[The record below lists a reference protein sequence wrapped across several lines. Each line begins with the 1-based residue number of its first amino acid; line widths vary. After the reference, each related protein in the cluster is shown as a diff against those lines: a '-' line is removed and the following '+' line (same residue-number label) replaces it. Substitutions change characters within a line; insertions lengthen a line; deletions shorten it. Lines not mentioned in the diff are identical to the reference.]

1 MCCNGRDVTNP
12 RKEKAIPNLPGEW
25 PQIAAAKARSVIL
38 RTARPDA
45 DNRSSYFFTD
55 ALEILATNEMN
66 EIPGIF
72 ESVEKA
78 LQAGHYVA
86 GFVSYE
92 AGYHFEPAAMR
103 AAGALEGCGVPLV
116 WFGIYQEPLIWDER
130 GGGRFPASGRSE
142 DSAAETEE
150 ISVSLSR
157 AKYGER
163 IQQIRRYIEAGDLY
177 QANFTLMVRQK
188 CHEDAGALFERMM
201 ENQPVP
207 YGALIHTGETHIL
220 SASPEMFFRKRGSRI
235 LVRPMKGTARRG
247 RDREEDRQRAAW
259 LAADEKNR
267 AENVMIVDLLRNDL
281 GRICRTGSIEVTDL
295 FAVERYP
302 DLLQMTSTVQ
312 GELKPENNFYEI
324 FRSLFPCGS
333 ITGAPKVRTMQV
345 IRALEGEARG
355 VACGAI
361 GFISPCGDAVFSVAI
376 RSLTLGDGEWRMRV
390 GSGVTYDSDA
400 ETEYAEC
407 LLKAKF
413 LTRSPLRFD
422 LVETMAWAGDF
433 FLLDLHLERMEA
445 SADYLGF
452 RFERESVRQQLNNFA
467 EGLQRGLRHRV
478 RLLLAR
484 SGVASIS
491 SEPIHVVRRPASLLV
506 SVERT
511 DSSEALLLHKTTR
524 RSMYDQVLADAQARG
539 FDDAIFLNERGEV
552 TECAIHNVMIA
563 KGGKLVTP
571 PVECG
576 LLPGV
581 YRRYM
586 LAAHPEVQ
594 EAVVTLDDI
603 LSADRIFN
611 FNSVRGLRLA
621 RILDR
626 VKDQQLGCR

>member
-1 MCCNGRDVTNP
+1 VTNP
-12 RKEKAIPNLPGEW
+12 TKEKAIPIPPGQW
-25 PQIAAAKARSVIL
+25 SQIATEKGDSVIL

-45 DNRSSYFFTD
+45 ENRRSYFFTD
-55 ALEILATNEMN
+55 PLQILATDEMN

-72 ESVEKA
+72 ESVERN
-78 LQAGHYVA
+78 LQAGHHVA

-103 AAGALEGCGVPLV
+103 FAGTLEACGVPLV
-116 WFGIYQEPLIWDER
+116 WFGIYREPLIWDECA
-130 GGGRFPASGRSE
+130 GASFPPSGCGE
-142 DSAAETEE
+142 HAATDAGE

-157 AKYGER
+157 TEYAER
-163 IQQIRRYIEAGDLY
+163 IQRIRQYIEAGDLY
-177 QANFTLMVRQK
+177 QANFTLMVRQA
-188 CHEDAGALFERMM
+188 CHPDAGALFERMM
-201 ENQPVP
+201 QTQPVP
-207 YGALIHTGETHIL
+207 YGALIHTRKTYIL
-220 SASPEMFFRKRGSRI
+220 SASPELFFRKRGSRI

-259 LAADEKNR
+259 LAADEKNC

-281 GRICRTGSIEVTDL
+281 GRICRTGSIEAMNL

-312 GELKPENNFYEI
+312 GELKAETNYYEI

-345 IRALEGEARG
+345 IRALEGERRG

-361 GFISPCGDAVFSVAI
+361 GFIAPCGDSVFSVAI
-376 RSLTLGDGEWRMRV
+376 RTLTLGDGEWRMRV

-413 LTRSPLRFD
+413 LTRSPPRFE
-422 LVETMAWAGDF
+422 LIETMAWAGDF

-445 SADYLGF
+445 SADYFGF
-452 RFERESVRQQLNNFA
+452 RFERESVKKQLYNFA
-467 EGLQRGLRHRV
+467 AGLQIGRRHRV

-484 SGVASIS
+484 SGLASIS
-491 SEPIHVVRRPASLLV
+491 SEPISVVGKPASVLV
-506 SVERT
+506 SAERT
-511 DSSEALLLHKTTR
+511 DSSQTLLRHKTTR
-524 RSMYDQVLADAQARG
+524 RSMYDRVLADARARG
-539 FDDAIFLNERGEV
+539 FDDALFLNERGEV

-563 KGGKLVTP
+563 KSGKLVTP

-594 EAVVTLDDI
+594 EAVLTLQDF
-603 LSADRIFN
+603 LSADRILI

-621 RILDR
+621 RILERDSDR
-626 VKDQQLGCR
+626 ERG

>member
-1 MCCNGRDVTNP
+1 MGEVTNP
-12 RKEKAIPNLPGEW
+12 PKQKAIPNVAGGW
-25 PQIAAAKARSVIL
+25 PQMAAAKAGSVLL

-45 DNRSSYFFTD
+45 ENRRSYFFTD
-55 ALEILATNEMN
+55 AVQILTTDEMN

-72 ESVEKA
+72 ESIEKA
-78 LQAGHYVA
+78 LEAGHYVA
-86 GFVSYE
+86 GFLSYE

-103 AAGALEGCGVPLV
+103 SAGTLEGCGVPLV
-116 WFGIYQEPLIWDER
+116 WFGIYREPVSWDEC
-130 GGGRFPASGRSE
+130 GEGRVPASGGSE
-142 DSAAETEE
+142 HAVGEAGE
-150 ISVSLSR
+150 ISVGISR
-157 AKYGER
+157 AEYGER
-163 IQQIRRYIEAGDLY
+163 IEQIRRYIEAGDLY
-177 QANFTLMVRQK
+177 QANLTMMVSQR
-188 CHEDAGALFERMM
+188 CHEGAGALFERMM

-207 YGALIHTGETHIL
+207 YGALIHTGEAYIL
-220 SASPEMFFRKRGSRI
+220 SASPELFFHKRGRRM

-247 RDREEDRQRAAW
+247 RDREEDGERAAW

-281 GRICRTGSIEVTDL
+281 GRICTTGSIEVTDL
-295 FAVERYP
+295 FSVERYP

-312 GELKPENNFYEI
+312 GELKAETNYYEI

-345 IRALEGEARG
+345 IRSLEGEARG

-361 GFISPCGDAVFSVAI
+361 GFISPSGDAVFSVAI
-376 RSLTLGDGEWRMRV
+376 RTLTLGNGEWQMRV

-413 LTRSPLRFD
+413 LTRSPVRFE
-422 LVETMAWAGDF
+422 LVETMAWDEDF

-445 SADYLGF
+445 SAAYFGF
-452 RFERESVRQQLNNFA
+452 GFDRESVREQLSDFA
-467 EGLQRGLRHRV
+467 ESLQRGLRHRV
-478 RLLLAR
+478 RLLLGR
-484 SGVASIS
+484 CGVASIS
-491 SEPIHVVRRPASLLV
+491 SEPIPVVRKPASILV
-506 SVERT
+506 SAERT
-511 DSSEALLLHKTTR
+511 DSSEVLLRHKTTWR
-524 RSMYDQVLADAQARG
+524 PLYDRVLADARARG
-539 FDDAIFLNERGEV
+539 FDDALFLNERGEV

-571 PVECG
+571 AVECG

-581 YRRYM
+581 YRRSM

-603 LSADRIFN
+603 LSADRILI

-621 RILDR
+621 RIVER
-626 VKDQQLGCR
+626 NKDQ

>member
-1 MCCNGRDVTNP
+1 MGEVTNP
-12 RKEKAIPNLPGEW
+12 PKQTVIPNLPGEW
-25 PQIAAAKARSVIL
+25 PQIAAAKAGSVIL

-55 ALEILATNEMN
+55 ALQILATDERN

-72 ESVEKA
+72 ESIEKA

-103 AAGALEGCGVPLV
+103 SAGALEGCAVPLV
-116 WFGIYQEPLIWDER
+116 WFGIYRQPLIWDEC
-130 GGGRFPASGRSE
+130 GESRFPASGRSE
-142 DSAAETEE
+142 DAATEAGE

-157 AKYGER
+157 AEYGKR
-163 IQQIRRYIEAGDLY
+163 IQQIRQYIEAGDLY
-177 QANFTLMVRQK
+177 QANFTVMVRQP
-188 CHEDAGALFERMM
+188 CHQDAGALFEKMM
-201 ENQPVP
+201 QTQPVP
-207 YGALIHTGETHIL
+207 YGALIHTQETYIL
-220 SASPEMFFRKRGSRI
+220 SASPELFFRKRGSRI
-235 LVRPMKGTARRG
+235 LVRPMKGTAPRG
-247 RDREEDRQRAAW
+247 RDREEDGKRAAW

-267 AENVMIVDLLRNDL
+267 AENVMIVDLLRSDL

-295 FAVERYP
+295 FSVERHP

-312 GELKPENNFYEI
+312 GELKAETNYYDI

-345 IRALEGEARG
+345 IRAMESEARG

-361 GFISPCGDAVFSVAI
+361 GFIAPCGDAVFSVAI
-376 RSLTLGDGEWRMRV
+376 RTLTLGDGEWRMRV

-413 LTRSPLRFD
+413 MTHSPLRFE
-422 LVETMAWAGDF
+422 LVETMAWAEGF
-433 FLLDLHLERMEA
+433 FLLDLHLERMKA
-445 SADYLGF
+445 SADYFGF
-452 RFERESVRQQLNNFA
+452 RFERESVQEQLNNFA

-491 SEPIHVVRRPASLLV
+491 SEPISIVRKPASILV
-506 SVERT
+506 SAERT
-511 DSSEALLLHKTTR
+511 DSSEALLRHKTTSR
-524 RSMYDQVLADAQARG
+524 FMYDRALADARARG
-539 FDDAIFLNERGEV
+539 FDDALFLNERGEV

-563 KGGKLVTP
+563 KDGKLVTP

-581 YRRYM
+581 YRQYM

-603 LSADRIFN
+603 LSADRIFI
-611 FNSVRGLRLA
+611 FNSVRGLRPA
-621 RILDR
+621 RLLERDK
-626 VKDQQLGCR
+626 VQQLGCQ

>member
-1 MCCNGRDVTNP
+1 MCCNGRVTNP
-12 RKEKAIPNLPGEW
+12 PKEKAIPNPPAEW
-25 PQIAAAKARSVIL
+25 PRIAAAQAGSVIL
-38 RTARPDA
+38 RTARQDA
-45 DNRSSYFFTD
+45 DNRRSYFFTD
-55 ALEILATNEMN
+55 ALQILATDQLN

-72 ESVEKA
+72 ESAEKA
-78 LQAGHYVA
+78 LRAGHYVA

-103 AAGALEGCGVPLV
+103 PAGDMEGCSVPLV
-116 WFGIYQEPLIWDER
+116 WFGIYREPLSWDEC
-130 GGGRFPASGRSE
+130 GGRFPATVRSE
-142 DSAAETEE
+142 DAEAAPGE
-150 ISVSLSR
+150 ISVSISR
-157 AKYGER
+157 AEYGER

-177 QANFTLMVRQK
+177 QANFTVMVRHP

-220 SASPEMFFRKRGSRI
+220 SASPELFFRKRGSRI

-247 RDREEDRQRAAW
+247 RDREEDGQRAAW

-302 DLLQMTSTVQ
+302 GLLQMTSTVQ
-312 GELKPENNFYEI
+312 GELKAETNYHEI

-345 IRALEGEARG
+345 IRALEGEPRG

-407 LLKAKF
+407 LLKVKF
-413 LTRSPLRFD
+413 MTRSPLQFD
-422 LVETMAWAGDF
+422 LVETMAWAEDF

-445 SADYLGF
+445 SADYFGF
-452 RFERESVRQQLNNFA
+452 RFERESVREQLYNFA
-467 EGLQRGLRHRV
+467 KGLQRGLRHRV

-491 SEPIHVVRRPASLLV
+491 SEPIPAVRKPASLLV
-506 SVERT
+506 SGERT
-511 DSSEALLLHKTTR
+511 DSFEALLRHKTTR
-524 RSMYDQVLADAQARG
+524 RSMYDRVLADARARG
-539 FDDAIFLNERGEV
+539 FDDALFLNERGEV

-603 LSADRIFN
+603 LSAGRILI

-621 RILDR
+621 RILERD
-626 VKDQQLGCR
+626 KDQQLRC

>member
-1 MCCNGRDVTNP
+1 VTNP
-12 RKEKAIPNLPGEW
+12 LKEKAIPDSPGEW
-25 PQIAAAKARSVIL
+25 PRIATEKADSVIL

-45 DNRSSYFFTD
+45 ENRRSYFFTD
-55 ALEILATNEMN
+55 ALQILATHELN
-66 EIPGIF
+66 EIPAIF

-103 AAGALEGCGVPLV
+103 FAGALRGSGVPLV
-116 WFGIYQEPLIWDER
+116 WFGIYREPMIRDECSECR
-130 GGGRFPASGRSE
+130 LPARACSE
-142 DSAAETEE
+142 DVETDAGE

-157 AKYGER
+157 TEYGER
-163 IQQIRRYIEAGDLY
+163 IQRIRQYIEAGDLY
-177 QANFTLMVRQK
+177 QANLTVMVRQA
-188 CHEDAGALFERMM
+188 CHQDAGALFETMM
-201 ENQPVP
+201 QSQPVP
-207 YGALIHTGETHIL
+207 YGALIHTREAFIL
-220 SASPEMFFRKRGSRI
+220 SASPELFFRKQGSRI

-247 RDREEDRQRAAW
+247 RDRQEDSQRAAW

-281 GRICRTGSIEVTDL
+281 GRICKMGSVEVTDL
-295 FAVERYP
+295 FTVERYP

-312 GELKPENNFYEI
+312 GELKEQTSYYEI

-361 GFISPCGDAVFSVAI
+361 GFFAPCGDSVFSVAI
-376 RSLTLGDGEWRMRV
+376 RSLTLEDGEWRMRV

-413 LTRSPLRFD
+413 LTRRPVRFE
-422 LVETMAWAGDF
+422 LVETMAWAEDF
-433 FLLDLHLERMEA
+433 FLLDLHLDRIEA
-445 SADYLGF
+445 SADYFGF
-452 RFERESVRQQLNNFA
+452 RFERESVKKQLYNFA
-467 EGLQRGLRHRV
+467 AGLQIGRRHRV

-484 SGVASIS
+484 SGVATIS
-491 SEPIHVVRRPASLLV
+491 SEPISLVRKPASILI
-506 SVERT
+506 SAERA
-511 DSSEALLLHKTTR
+511 DSSQVLLRHKTTQ
-524 RSMYDQVLADAQARG
+524 RSLYDRALADARARG
-539 FDDAIFLNERGEV
+539 FDDALFLNERGEV

-563 KGGKLVTP
+563 KGGKLFTP

-594 EAVVTLDDI
+594 EVVVTLEDL
-603 LSADRIFN
+603 LSADRILI

-621 RILDR
+621 RILERDNSSTTR
-626 VKDQQLGCR
+626 FTI

>member
-1 MCCNGRDVTNP
+1 MVEVTNP
-12 RKEKAIPNLPGEW
+12 PKQKVIPNLPGEW
-25 PQIAAAKARSVIL
+25 PQIAAAKAGSVIL

-45 DNRSSYFFTD
+45 DNRRSYFFTD
-55 ALEILATNEMN
+55 ALQILATDEMN

-78 LQAGHYVA
+78 LKAGHYVA

-103 AAGALEGCGVPLV
+103 SAGALEGGGVPLV
-116 WFGIYQEPLIWDER
+116 WFGIYREPVSWDEC
-130 GGGRFPASGRSE
+130 GGGTIPASGRSE
-142 DSAAETEE
+142 HGVGEAGE
-150 ISVSLSR
+150 ISVGISR
-157 AKYGER
+157 AAYGER
-163 IQQIRRYIEAGDLY
+163 IEQIRRYIEAGDLY
-177 QANFTLMVRQK
+177 QANFTMMVSQP
-188 CHEDAGALFERMM
+188 CHEGAGALFERMM

-207 YGALIHTGETHIL
+207 YGALIYTGETYIL
-220 SASPEMFFRKRGSRI
+220 SASPELFFRKRGSRI

-247 RDREEDRQRAAW
+247 RDREEDGKRAAW

-295 FAVERYP
+295 FSVERYP

-312 GELKPENNFYEI
+312 GELKAETNYYEI

-413 LTRSPLRFD
+413 LTRSPLRFE
-422 LVETMAWAGDF
+422 LVETMAWAEDF
-433 FLLDLHLERMEA
+433 FLLDLHLQRMEA
-445 SADYLGF
+445 SADYFGF
-452 RFERESVRQQLNNFA
+452 RFERESVREQLYNFA
-467 EGLQRGLRHRV
+467 EGLREDFAIEFACCLRGPAWHRSPANPSPLSGSWRRFWSLR
-478 RLLLAR
+478 
-484 SGVASIS
+484 
-491 SEPIHVVRRPASLLV
+491 SERIRPKRCYGIRRPGGPCTIECLPMREPGGSMMP
-506 SVERT
+506 
-511 DSSEALLLHKTTR
+511 SS
-524 RSMYDQVLADAQARG
+524 SMS
-539 FDDAIFLNERGEV
+539 
-552 TECAIHNVMIA
+552 
-563 KGGKLVTP
+563 GGK
-571 PVECG
+571 
-576 LLPGV
+576 
-581 YRRYM
+581 
-586 LAAHPEVQ
+586 
-594 EAVVTLDDI
+594 
-603 LSADRIFN
+603 
-611 FNSVRGLRLA
+611 
-621 RILDR
+621 
-626 VKDQQLGCR
+626 

>member
-1 MCCNGRDVTNP
+1 MGEVTNHP
-12 RKEKAIPNLPGEW
+12 QENHSQEKAIPNLLGEW
-25 PQIAAAKARSVIL
+25 AQIAAARAGSVLL
-38 RTARPDA
+38 RTARPDRDRPDA
-45 DNRSSYFFTD
+45 DNRRSYFFTD
-55 ALEILATNEMN
+55 ALQILSTDQMN

-72 ESVEKA
+72 ASVEKA
-78 LQAGHYVA
+78 LRAGHYVA

-92 AGYHFEPAAMR
+92 AGYHFESAALR
-103 AAGALEGCGVPLV
+103 SAGAPEGCGVPLV
-116 WFGIYQEPLIWDER
+116 WFGIYREPLIRDEC
-130 GGGRFPASGRSE
+130 GGGGFAASGRGE
-142 DSAAETEE
+142 DATEGGE

-157 AKYGER
+157 AEYGER
-163 IQQIRRYIEAGDLY
+163 IQQIREYIEAGDLY
-177 QANFTLMVRQK
+177 QANFTVMVRQP
-188 CHEDAGALFERMM
+188 CHQDAGALFEKMM
-201 ENQPVP
+201 QSQPVP

-220 SASPEMFFRKRGSRI
+220 SASPELFFRKQGSRI
-235 LVRPMKGTARRG
+235 VVRPMKGTARRG
-247 RDREEDRQRAAW
+247 RDREEDGQRAAW

-281 GRICRTGSIEVTDL
+281 GRICRAGSIEVTDL

-312 GELKPENNFYEI
+312 GELKAGTNYYEI

-361 GFISPCGDAVFSVAI
+361 GFIAPSGDAVFSVAI
-376 RSLTLGDGEWRMRV
+376 RSLTLGEGEWRMRV

-407 LLKAKF
+407 LLKAQF
-413 LTRSPLRFD
+413 LTRIPLRFE
-422 LVETMAWAGDF
+422 LVETMAWAEDF
-433 FLLDLHLERMEA
+433 FLLDLHLERMKA
-445 SADYLGF
+445 SADYFEF
-452 RFERESVRQQLNNFA
+452 RFEELSLREQLNNFA
-467 EGLQRGLRHRV
+467 EGLERGLRHRV

-491 SEPIHVVRRPASLLV
+491 SEPLAVIRKPASILV
-506 SVERT
+506 SAERT
-511 DSSEALLLHKTTR
+511 DSSEALLRHKTTWR
-524 RSMYDQVLADAQARG
+524 PMYDRVLADARARG
-539 FDDAIFLNERGEV
+539 FDDALFLNERGEA

-571 PVECG
+571 PIECG

-594 EAVVTLDDI
+594 EAVVTLDD
-603 LSADRIFN
+603 LVSADRIFI
-611 FNSVRGLRLA
+611 FNSVRGLRPA
-621 RILDR
+621 RILKRD
-626 VKDQQLGCR
+626 KD